1 MKKIIFSF
9 IILFGAVLFVPQS
22 SFSQV
27 RVKSRQHKNNSKIVV
42 KKPNRNIGVTVKRRP
57 MHQHS
62 PRVVVVKPQRPLVIV
77 KRPNRPRQ
85 NHIWVEGR
93 WKWSDFYREYIWI
106 KGQWMRE
113 RSGHYWVSGFW
124 EVSLNGFIWIEGYW
138 GR

>member
-1 MKKIIFSF
+1 MKKIIFCF
-9 IILFGAVLFVPQS
+9 ILVFAAVLFVPQS

-27 RVKSRQHKNNSKIVV
+27 RVKSRKNKSNSKIVV
-42 KKPNRNIGVTVKRRP
+42 KKPNRNRGVTVKSRP
-57 MHQHS
+57 THQHS
-62 PRVVVVKPQRPLVIV
+62 PRVVVSKPKRPDVIV
-77 KRPNRPRQ
+77 RRPNRIRQ
-85 NHIWVEGR
+85 NHIWVEGH